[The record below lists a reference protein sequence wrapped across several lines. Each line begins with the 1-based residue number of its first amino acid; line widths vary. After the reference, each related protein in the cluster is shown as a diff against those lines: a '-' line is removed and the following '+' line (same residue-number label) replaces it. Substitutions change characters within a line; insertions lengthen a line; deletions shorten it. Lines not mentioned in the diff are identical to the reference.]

1 MTTVTELKELYVK
14 LGGKLSDVK
23 DITTDAEMID
33 YIAKTNLG
41 VELPE
46 VTADDNGD
54 VLAVVEGAWAKSDAP
69 TELPAVTASDNGK
82 ALTVAEGAWSAGG
95 VTVKKVTVSAN
106 TGAEPT
112 GKLIVNIGDYSTLNI
127 IGICVSSDDM
137 EAITPMATGTGT
149 LTISQ
154 LVAYGGG
161 TWNRNVYLDLA
172 QGSFNANVNYS
183 INLYYVD

>member
-41 VELPE
+41 V
-46 VTADDNGD
+46 
-54 VLAVVEGAWAKSDAP
+54 
-69 TELPAVTASDNGK
+69 ELPAVTASDNGK

-127 IGICVSSDDM
+127 IGICVSGDDM

-154 LVAYGGG
+154 LVAYGEGE
-161 TWNRNVYLDLA
+161 WNRNVYLDLA
-172 QGSFNANVNYS
+172 QGSFNANVDYS